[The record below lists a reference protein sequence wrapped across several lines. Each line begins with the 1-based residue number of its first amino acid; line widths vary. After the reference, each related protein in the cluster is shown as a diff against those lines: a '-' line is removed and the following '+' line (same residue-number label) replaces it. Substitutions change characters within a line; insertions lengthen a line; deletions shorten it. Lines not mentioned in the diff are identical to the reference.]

1 MGGLIKSVGNLVGI
15 GGESDDRGAGFQAQT
30 ANIVQPST
38 AAQANQ
44 AYNQTQAGLSQQ
56 QQFIN
61 SLQAQN
67 GIGNQQSV
75 FNQQQQLAQALQN
88 QAMGL
93 GPNPAQDALNAAT
106 GTNVANQASLMAGQ
120 RGAGANAGLI
130 ARQAAQQGAATQ
142 QQAAGQSATM
152 QAQQQSAAQQA
163 LQNQQQNL
171 AGLANQQV
179 GQQANA
185 ITGYNQAAQG
195 QQGQILGGI
204 QGQNN
209 ANVSMV
215 SNTNNA
221 NSGIAQQNANNTAKA
236 QGGLLNAAGS
246 VASLVG
252 LAHGGEIPS
261 HLYSMSEIYHPGSF
275 KQGGEIP
282 GKAKVKGDSPKNDTV
297 VIKASPGEVMLPRS
311 VTQGPDAPEK
321 ARAFVA
327 QLQKKEGYSE
337 NEGEEDDF
345 KSALKRAISTRKGK
359 KNAA

>member
-15 GGESDDRGAGFQAQT
+15 GGDDSGAGFQAAA

-67 GIGNQQSV
+67 GIGNQQNV

-106 GTNVANQASLMAGQ
+106 GTNVANQAALMAGQ

-152 QAQQQSAAQQA
+152 QAQQQIAAQEA
-163 LQNQQQNL
+163 LQNQQQNMANL
-171 AGLANQQV
+171 ATQQV
-179 GQQANA
+179 GQQGNA

-209 ANVSMV
+209 ANVAMI
-215 SNTNNA
+215 SNDNST
-221 NSGIAQQNANNTAKA
+221 NSGVAQTNANNTAKTQ
-236 QGGLLNAAGS
+236 QGFLGS
-246 VASLVG
+246 VGGAGAKVLG
-252 LAHGGEIPS
+252 FAGGGEVPS

>member
-15 GGESDDRGAGFQAQT
+15 GGDDSGAGFQAAS
-30 ANIVQPST
+30 ANILQPST
-38 AAQANQ
+38 VNQ
-44 AYNQTQAGLSQQ
+44 ASQTYGQTQQGLNQQ
-56 QQFIN
+56 QQLIQA
-61 SLQAQN
+61 LQAQN
-67 GIGNQQSV
+67 GIGNQQNV

-88 QAMGL
+88 QAMGV
-93 GPNPAQDALNAAT
+93 GPNPAQAALNQSTQA
-106 GTNVANQASLMAGQ
+106 NIANQAALMAGQ

-152 QAQQQSAAQQA
+152 QAQQQIAAQQA
-163 LQNQQQNL
+163 LAQQQQNMAQL
-171 AGLANQQV
+171 AGTQV

-185 ITGYNQAAQG
+185 ISGYNQAALEG
-195 QQGQILGGI
+195 NKNVLGGI

-209 ANVSMV
+209 ANVAMV

-221 NSGIAQQNANNTAKA
+221 NSGVAQTNANNTAKA
-236 QGGLLNAAGS
+236 QGGLFNSIGGAL
-246 VASLVG
+246 G
-252 LAHGGEIPS
+252 LAEGGEVPD
-261 HLYSMSEIYHPGSF
+261 HLYSMGEIYHPGSF
-275 KQGGEIP
+275 KQGGVIP

-297 VIKASPGEVMLPRS
+297 PIAASPGEIVIPRS
-311 VTQGPDAPEK
+311 IAQGPNAPEK

-327 QLQKKEGYSE
+327 KLQEKEGKADSK
-337 NEGEEDDF
+337 GDEEEDF